1 MFSELGRE
9 DGTGKVRIL
18 HRNLL
23 LPLRSR
29 ILEDESPP
37 PTQKPEEPE
46 DVNQSG
52 PMEEPIQKN
61 QSDSSEDEQDSNSV
75 SEDDED
81 QSVPTRPWTRS
92 QGPPP
97 ALVGTQTLSK
107 CTLNLPPSLEGN
119 QEGGQPDVPI
129 GYTGRVIGWA
139 STMWDGLHQILC

>member
-1 MFSELGRE
+1 M
-9 DGTGKVRIL
+9 RIL

-37 PTQKPEEPE
+37 PAQKPEEPE
-46 DVNQSG
+46 YVNQSG

-61 QSDSSEDEQDSNSV
+61 QSDFSEDEQDSNSV

-81 QSVPTRPWTRS
+81 QSVPTRPSTRS

-97 ALVGTQTLSK
+97 ALVGTKTLSK
-107 CTLNLPPSLEGN
+107 CTLSLPLSLEGN

>member
-1 MFSELGRE
+1 M
-9 DGTGKVRIL
+9 K
-18 HRNLL
+18 
-23 LPLRSR
+23 
-29 ILEDESPP
+29 
-37 PTQKPEEPE
+37 
-46 DVNQSG
+46 
-52 PMEEPIQKN
+52 EPIQKN

-92 QGPPP
+92 QGPTP

-107 CTLNLPPSLEGN
+107 CTLSLPPSLEGN